1 MSDRLDTISDRPLEL
16 GAMHLVQTPAGLQI
30 LARALWGVFVVLV
43 LALIFVP
50 WQQNI
55 RGSGR
60 VAALEPF
67 DRIQT
72 LAAPVDGRIRKAWVV
87 EGSRVK
93 EGDRILEMVDNDP
106 ALLERLESQRLALAS
121 QMQAASVRVAVLD
134 SQILALTSA
143 RELAISAAE
152 DQVDVATAGV
162 RSAQY
167 ALAGARAAAEQ
178 AQLNYTRQKELME
191 EGLASMLEFEIAER
205 VHLEAQARV
214 EQARQALSAARS
226 DTDANRA
233 KQGQIDTKAQAD
245 IESARASRESA
256 AVQLAALEERTAQLA
271 SRIAQQNT
279 QLITAPRDG
288 TVFRLFAAP
297 GAELVKAG
305 APLVSLIPDTES
317 RAVEL
322 WVDGQHVPLIEEG
335 RPVRLQFEGWPAVQ
349 FAGWPSVAI
358 GTFGGRVALVDPSDD
373 GQGHFRLLIVP
384 DPNDAPWPD
393 PRFLRQGVRA
403 KGFVLL
409 DQVSLGFELWR
420 QANGFPPTLSSGP
433 QGNMPASGSPF
444 VGGKQ

>member
-1 MSDRLDTISDRPLEL
+1 
-16 GAMHLVQTPAGLQI
+16 MHLVQTPPGLQV
-30 LARALWGVFVVLV
+30 LARALFGVFVVLV

-55 RGSGR
+55 RGIGR

-72 LAAPVDGRIRKAWVV
+72 LEAPVDGRVRKAWVI
-87 EGSRVK
+87 EASRVK

-121 QMQAASVRVAVLD
+121 QIQSASVRVAVLD
-134 SQILALTSA
+134 SQILALTRA

-152 DQVDVATAGV
+152 DRVDVANAGV
-162 RSAQY
+162 QSARY
-167 ALAGARAAAEQ
+167 ALEGALAAAEQ
-178 AQLNYTRQKELME
+178 AKLNCMRQEELLE
-191 EGLASMLEFEIAER
+191 EGLASTLEYEIADR
-205 VHLEAQARV
+205 VDREAKARV
-214 EQARQALSAARS
+214 EQARQALAAARS

-233 KQGQIDTKAQAD
+233 NQGQIDTKAQAE
-245 IESARASRESA
+245 IESARAQRESA
-256 AVQLAALEERTAQLA
+256 AVELAALEERTAQLA
-271 SRIAQQNT
+271 TRIAQQNT

-297 GAELVKAG
+297 GAQLVKTG

-373 GQGHFRLLIVP
+373 GRGRFRLLIVP
-384 DPNDAPWPD
+384 DTEDEAWPD

-420 QANGFPPTLSSGP
+420 QANGFPPTLSVGP
-433 QGNMPASGSPF
+433 QSGAPTPGSSDP
-444 VGGKQ
+444 GAEL